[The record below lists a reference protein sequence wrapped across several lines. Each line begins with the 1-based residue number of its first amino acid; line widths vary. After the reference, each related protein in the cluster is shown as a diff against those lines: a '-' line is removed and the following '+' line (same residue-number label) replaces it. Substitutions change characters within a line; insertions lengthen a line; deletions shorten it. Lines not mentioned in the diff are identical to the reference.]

1 MGGKSSSESTTQQ
14 TQNPW
19 GPAIPGLTNLI
30 NRVSGQVNNAG
41 LNPVQS
47 NAIDALQKNASQGN
61 PWANQIG
68 DLAGGLLGGG
78 TDRTGVANDA
88 YADYQ
93 RRLSSYAD
101 GSNLDPMSA
110 PGMRGVLDTIR
121 GDVGQSVN
129 GMFAGAG
136 RDLSGK
142 HVQSL
147 SRGIAQGEAAP
158 LLDQYNRNV
167 QNQLGAA
174 GSLYGAGNA
183 TTGLLSNLD
192 QTRIGNQMAGVG
204 MTGEA
209 LNAKN
214 YGANSTLELEAQR
227 WGIPIQQYAQ
237 LAGILGPL
245 GQLGGTQS
253 GTQSGSQQMS
263 GAQQFG
269 LIAGGLGK
277 LFSDRRLKDDIEQV
291 GTLYDGT
298 PVYRFRYVNDNTMRI
313 GLMADDVEKYAP
325 EAVAEVE
332 GFKTVDYAVATAR
345 AVGMGVC

>member
-1 MGGKSSSESTTQQ
+1 MGGKSSSEQTSQQ
-14 TQNPW
+14 SQNPW
-19 GPAIPGLTNLI
+19 APAIPGLTNLI

-41 LNPVQS
+41 LSPAQS
-47 NAIDALQKNASQGN
+47 GALDTLQNNANQGN

-78 TDRTGVANDA
+78 VDRTGVANDA
-88 YADYQ
+88 YAQYQ
-93 RRLSSYAD
+93 RRLDPYAD

-121 GDVGQSVN
+121 GDVGDSVN
-129 GMFAGAG
+129 SMFAGAG

-142 HVQSL
+142 HVQAL
-147 SRGIAQGEAAP
+147 SRGITQGEAVP
-158 LLDQYNRNV
+158 LFNQYNQNV
-167 QNQLGAA
+167 QNQLGSA
-174 GSLYGAGNA
+174 GSLYGAGNS

-192 QTRIGNQMAGVG
+192 QTKIGNQVAGVG

-227 WGIPIQQYAQ
+227 WGIPVQQYAQ

-245 GQLGGTQS
+245 SQLGGTSS

-291 GTLYDGT
+291 GALYDGT
-298 PVYRFRYVNDNTMRI
+298 PVYRFRYVKDKTMRI

-325 EAVAEVE
+325 EAVTEID
-332 GFKTVDYAVATAR
+332 GFKAVDYAMATER
-345 AVGMGVC
+345 AAEMRAL